1 MGTCDG
7 DMEKGQ
13 MRADVNVSVHKL
25 DTPYGTRAEIKNVN
39 SVRFIGQAIEYEIE
53 RQINLLES
61 GGEVDQETRLFDPN
75 TGKTKSMRS
84 KEDAHDYR
92 YFPEPDLPPL
102 RLKQERIEKMRGDL
116 PELPDA
122 KKTRFIDAYKLSPYD
137 AGVLVA
143 EQETAA
149 FYELALTKLK
159 NKDERSP
166 KMLANWLTGEL
177 FGALNR
183 DGETLETMK
192 VTAEQL
198 AQLVDLIADDT
209 ISGKIAK
216 EEYRSGKDKLFGFF
230 VGQVMKVSQG
240 KANPAMVNKLLKE
253 KLV

>member
-1 MGTCDG
+1 
-7 DMEKGQ
+7 MEKGQ

-216 EEYRSGKDKLFGFF
+216 EYRSGKDKLFGFF